1 MRTIIFYTT
10 RSGRKPI
17 EEFLDDLNGKQAQK
31 VVWVLKLVEELDVV
45 PGQYFKKLISTDDIW
60 EVRVQFGGD
69 IFRLLGFFDEDEESL
84 VVLTN
89 GFAKKTQKTPPQE
102 IKLAEQRK
110 QDYLSRKE
118 EDAENDDK
126 QNQDK

>member
-1 MRTIIFYTT
+1 VRTIIFYTT
-10 RSGRKPI
+10 RSGRKPV

-31 VVWVLKLVEELDVV
+31 VAWVLKLVEELDVV
-45 PGQYFKKLISTDDIW
+45 PVQYFKKLVSTDGIW
-60 EVRVQFGGD
+60 EVRIQFGGD
-69 IFRLLGFFDEDEESL
+69 TFRLLGFFDEEEESL

-110 QDYLSRKE
+110 QDYLNRKE

-126 QNQDK
+126 

>member
-1 MRTIIFYTT
+1 M
-10 RSGRKPI
+10 
-17 EEFLDDLNGKQAQK
+17 A
-31 VVWVLKLVEELDVV
+31 WVLKLVEELDAV
-45 PGQYFKKLISTDDIW
+45 PVQYFKKLVNTADIW
-60 EVRVQFGGD
+60 EVRIQFGGD
-69 IFRLLGFFDEDEESL
+69 IFRLLGFFDEDKEAL

-118 EDAENDDK
+118 DEVEDDDK
-126 QNQDK
+126 